1 MSVKSG
7 QAVTVLFS
15 TANASTGAAADA
27 TGTPAG
33 TLYVN
38 GTADAATVTV
48 TNITTGVYKAA
59 VTLPALTA
67 GDVVSLRIAAT
78 VATIAAEG
86 VVWQEVADTERV
98 SDLVDVTAAAVADA
112 VWDEASTGHTDAG
125 KAGVAVF
132 TSVPA
137 ILADTGT
144 DGVVLA
150 ADAITA
156 AKIADDAISSEHIAT
171 GALTADS
178 FATDSIAAAAVAAA
192 TVTKIQSGLATA
204 TALTTVDDLVD
215 DLETRLTAARAGYLD
230 NLSAGAVATAT
241 AVADLPTNAEL
252 ASALAAADDAV
263 LAAIAAL
270 ENLSS
275 AGAQAAAEAALAA
288 YDAATASDVPTAN
301 ANADALLKRDWTAVT
316 GEAARSALNALRF
329 LRNKWS
335 ISGTTLTV
343 TKEDDSASA
352 WTAAV
357 TAEAGTDGIT
367 AVDPA

>member
-1 MSVKSG
+1 MIYKNTASQKL
-7 QAVTVLFS
+7 AVFAYT
-15 TANASTGAAADA
+15 ASTGAAK
-27 TGTPAG
+27 TG
-33 TLYVN
+33 
-38 GTADAATVTV
+38 DAAQ
-48 TNITTGVYKAA
+48 ITSYVSIDWAAAGA
-59 VTLPALTA
+59 VTDTNPTEMDSTNMPGWYVFDLTQ
-67 GDVVSLRIAAT
+67 
-78 VATIAAEG
+78 AETNGEVLVFAPKSSTSG
-86 VVWQEVADTERV
+86 VVLDQVQVFTQATATP
-98 SDLVDVTAAAVADA
+98 TAAAVADA

-125 KAGVAVF
+125 KAGQQLW
-132 TSVPA
+132 TDIDA

-156 AKIADDAISSEHIAT
+156 AKIADDAISTEHIAT

-215 DLETRLTAARAGYLD
+215 DLETRLTATRAGYLD

-343 TKEDDSASA
+343 TKEDDSAAA
-352 WTAAV
+352 WTAALT
-357 TAEAGTDGIT
+357 TAASTDGIT